1 MGFLIKKKYII
12 YKYDLSNINLK
23 QAPITEALTEQKYN
37 NDLLL
42 RFLIRCIENSSFY
55 SERLQVEG
63 VFKDVPISWG
73 NGIVTK
79 DVFREQYSNFA
90 QSSGHKYIEND
101 NIITKKIK
109 DWIPDLNNN
118 IKPMINGIQTPS
130 YKFPSIQK
138 CKESI
143 NKELGHEWNWN

>member
-1 MGFLIKKKYII
+1 MGA
-12 YKYDLSNINLK
+12 YKDW
-23 QAPITEALTEQKYN
+23 E
-37 NDLLL
+37 
-42 RFLIRCIENSSFY
+42 
-55 SERLQVEG
+55 
-63 VFKDVPISWG
+63 FKDITACEPPKVEQSEEEKKE
-73 NGIVTK
+73 VETK
-79 DVFREQYSNFA
+79 FEQ
-90 QSSGHKYIEND
+90 
-101 NIITKKIK
+101 ITKKIK